1 MKGFEL
7 INPEMETYHNPLTIS
22 KLENHHKYFIGG
34 KKFARVFDSHFEK
47 FYRIEKLLPKK
58 IVISASATPQCIKPG
73 HDLEDIVA
81 IGSFDKTIYLCD
93 VINHEKIGEINGH
106 LSGITDLKF
115 VPSNPYHLVSG
126 ARKDDFI
133 YLWDMRKNDT
143 YLKLYERDA
152 DTNQRIFFDISQNG
166 EYLFTGDSKGNLLIY
181 LIETGELLTKI
192 G

>member
-1 MKGFEL
+1 M
-7 INPEMETYHNPLTIS
+7 
-22 KLENHHKYFIGG
+22 
-34 KKFARVFDSHFEK
+34 
-47 FYRIEKLLPKK
+47 
-58 IVISASATPQCIKPG
+58 ISASATPQCIKPG

-133 YLWDMRKNDT
+133 YLWVNFKKIF
-143 YLKLYERDA
+143 L
-152 DTNQRIFFDISQNG
+152 NQIFDRI
-166 EYLFTGDSKGNLLIY
+166 
-181 LIETGELLTKI
+181 
-192 G
+192 